1 MKTATLRDLRYDFSK
16 IEAWLRSGE
25 EVQITKR
32 SKPFC
37 RVVPDTAAAPPE
49 AVSER
54 PDFDAFRTRVWGRR
68 QFSQEEIEE
77 ARVLE
82 TGEP

>member
-37 RVVPDTAAAPPE
+37 RMLPESSASSAGSLPPHPDYKSRLRDIWGDRVFTQAE
-49 AVSER
+49 VE
-54 PDFDAFRTRVWGRR
+54 DMRT
-68 QFSQEEIEE
+68 
-77 ARVLE
+77 LE